1 MIEIPDIFL
10 NTRKRNKHV
19 VLLKMKIKLL
29 IMRSQSFAGGKGG
42 KMDKEFLMT
51 QSQTAQVRIFALD
64 LLADHG
70 LHSRQEL
77 VRHVEEL
84 RQLYG
89 LPEYSTG
96 QIAGGLQQATQ
107 NCEKPGRGSF
117 RLPASGQDST
127 GEMEIISRS
136 QTARQIID
144 EAIGRLSALARQID
158 YINASA
164 EETQELQKLKACVI
178 EMKKLREQF
187 PDT

>member
-1 MIEIPDIFL
+1 
-10 NTRKRNKHV
+10 
-19 VLLKMKIKLL
+19 
-29 IMRSQSFAGGKGG
+29 
-42 KMDKEFLMT
+42 MT
-51 QSQTAQVRIFALD
+51 QSQTAQVRVFALD

-89 LPEYSTG
+89 LPEYSAG

-107 NCEKPGRGSF
+107 NCERPGRGSF
-117 RLPASGQDST
+117 RLPVSGQKSA
-127 GEMEIISRS
+127 GEKEIFSRS
-136 QTARQIID
+136 QTAMQIID

-164 EETQELQKLKACVI
+164 EETQELQKLKDSVI
-178 EMKKLREQF
+178 EMKELREKWA
-187 PDT
+187 